1 MSTPLAAPALPVFPT
16 QPRGK
21 QDVDHCSN
29 EHICDGRGVLRFG
42 VHARA
47 KSRVRDQGQHQLQRR
62 AHLPRAGTALLRQDR
77 NQLEQRG
84 TLVLHRAG
92 SCRCRLAKSE
102 GLTSPALRDWPAFG
116 AVGGGAATRWPFVMD
131 RQPYPRGRHWPVVK
145 PIFRAVRERY
155 RPMIPAAK
163 SDALNRPARSLST
176 EEARVAAKSASSS
189 RRCTMQIVGGCGS
202 PRSVA
207 FAR

>member
-92 SCRCRLAKSE
+92 SCRCRLAKKRRSNFP
-102 GLTSPALRDWPAFG
+102 GSSDL
-116 AVGGGAATRWPFVMD
+116 VGVW
-131 RQPYPRGRHWPVVK
+131 
-145 PIFRAVRERY
+145 
-155 RPMIPAAK
+155 
-163 SDALNRPARSLST
+163 RSWCI
-176 EEARVAAKSASSS
+176 VAKSASSS
-189 RRCTMQIVGGCGS
+189 RRCTMQIVGEYGRRGQWHLLTKRRLSASGS
-202 PRSVA
+202 ASFRSTA
-207 FAR
+207 